1 MRGKKTQSKDERR
14 KTRKDI
20 KRGKRIEVKAKRRKR
35 KFMEKKYKGRGR
47 TEGEF
52 SSRKRK
58 PKDEE
63 EDEKKDWLINKS
75 PRYRQVKSQD
85 LSN

>member
-1 MRGKKTQSKDERR
+1 MRGKKNNQKMKGE
-14 KTRKDI
+14 KQEKI
-20 KRGKRIEVKAKRRKR
+20 GGKRIEVKAKRRKR
-35 KFMEKKYKGRGR
+35 KFMEKKYQGRGR

-63 EDEKKDWLINKS
+63 EKKDWLINKS

>member
-1 MRGKKTQSKDERR
+1 MRKKNTQSKDERR

-20 KRGKRIEVKAKRRKR
+20 KSGKRIEVKAKRRKR
-35 KFMEKKYKGRGR
+35 KFMEKKYQGRGR

-63 EDEKKDWLINKS
+63 EKKDWLINKS